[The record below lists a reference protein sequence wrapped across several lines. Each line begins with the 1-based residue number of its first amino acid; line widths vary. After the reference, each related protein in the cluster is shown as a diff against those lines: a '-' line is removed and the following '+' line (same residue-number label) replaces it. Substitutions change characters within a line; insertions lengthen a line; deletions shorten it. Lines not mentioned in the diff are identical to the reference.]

1 MTMHSSCRDCC
12 VTENGDGHMMDR
24 TDDGEFSLRHL
35 LQPTPGF
42 LRLAQCISCTKIFP
56 LPLDDM
62 IATKGIDATVD
73 DALRDLTCPHC
84 GGGSIKMTMAK
95 DP

>member
-1 MTMHSSCRDCC
+1 
-12 VTENGDGHMMDR
+12 
-24 TDDGEFSLRHL
+24 
-35 LQPTPGF
+35 
-42 LRLAQCISCTKIFP
+42 
-56 LPLDDM
+56 M